1 MLLEKVAFE
10 LVGEVVPEVEFELVV
25 LVAVVVLEDVLFCAC
40 MLVVLLEV
48 WLLFVA

>member
-1 MLLEKVAFE
+1 M
-10 LVGEVVPEVEFELVV
+10 PEVELELVV

-48 WLLFVA
+48 WLLFVAWVVLVRLLTG